1 VFNMDGQVIGVS
13 SVIVSPTGA
22 SVGIGFAIPSETVN
36 QVVRQLVANGTIQR
50 GWLGVSVED
59 REDGGVVI
67 SGIDHGGPA
76 ALAGIHAGDEVVA
89 INGETM
95 STSRGLIRAVAAV
108 TPGNNARLTVRR
120 QGQTM
125 ELPVVVGLRP
135 STRDE

>member
-1 VFNMDGQVIGVS
+1 
-13 SVIVSPTGA
+13 
-22 SVGIGFAIPSETVN
+22 VN

-59 REDGGVVI
+59 RDDGGVVI
-67 SGIDHGGPA
+67 SGIDRAGPA
-76 ALAGIHAGDEVVA
+76 ALAGVHAGDEVMA
-89 INGETM
+89 IDGEAV

-135 STRDE
+135 ITRDE